1 MLKTTIVVGNPKPA
15 SRTRKIAELVASNL
29 LGGVLGDFEV
39 FDLAQHTHEIFAW
52 PSDRMGTLNKRV
64 ADSNLVIFA
73 SPTYKASYTGLLK
86 AFLDRYPANGL
97 KDVVAIALMTGADLG
112 HSMAPTVNLI
122 PLLLELGATVPVKGL
137 YFDTSQM
144 DRIEDVAAVR
154 TQEIISALT
163 SLCSVAQVV
172 GRNTGADRLLGMHS

>member
-15 SRTRKIAELVASNL
+15 SRTRKIAELVANNL
-29 LGGVLGDFEV
+29 LRGELGDFEV
-39 FDLAQHTHEIFAW
+39 IDLATQIPEIFAW
-52 PSDRMGTLNKRV
+52 PSERMAALTRRV
-64 ADSNLVIFA
+64 AESNLVIFA

-97 KDVVAIALMTGADLG
+97 KDVVAISLMTGADQG

-122 PLLLELGATVPVKGL
+122 PLLLELGATVPIKGL

-144 DRIEDVAAVR
+144 HRVEEFVTSR
-154 TQEIISALT
+154 TQEIVSAL
-163 SLCSVAQVV
+163 SALSVLGQAI
-172 GRNTGADRLLGMHS
+172 GGNPRTGAMLGSKS